1 MEILI
6 LIPSRYASTRFP
18 GKPLALIKNKPMVQ
32 YVFEA
37 ASKVGSSVGYKV
49 ESSVY
54 VATDDDRIFNAVEK
68 FGGKAVM
75 TSSSH
80 PSGTDRCY
88 EAYQKISQKV
98 GKEFDVVVNVQGDEP
113 FITPKQIKSL
123 TECFDDDKVQ
133 IATLAK
139 KIEDIETL
147 QDINKVKVVFGR
159 DDFALYFSR
168 FPLPFC
174 RGKEQSEWLKSH
186 DYFKHVGMYAYRPK
200 VLKEVTLLKQGELE
214 KQESL
219 EQLRWLENGYRIKVK
234 ITDHESIGVDTP
246 EDLRRLNS

>member
-1 MEILI
+1 METLI

-18 GKPLALIKNKPMVQ
+18 GKPLALIRNKPMVQ
-32 YVFEA
+32 HVFEA
-37 ASKVGSSVGYKV
+37 ASKVGSD
-49 ESSVY
+49 VY

-68 FGGKAVM
+68 FNGKAVM

-88 EAYQKISQKV
+88 EAYQKVSQKL

-113 FITPKQIKSL
+113 NISPEQIQAL
-123 TECFDDDKVQ
+123 IECFKDEKVQ

-147 QDINKVKVVFGR
+147 QDINKVKVVLGR

-174 RGKEQSEWLKSH
+174 RGKEQSEWLQCH

-200 VLKEVTLLKQGELE
+200 VLKEITLLKQGELE

-219 EQLRWLENGYRIKVK
+219 EQLRWLENGYKIKIK
-234 ITDHESIGVDTP
+234 ITEHESIGVDTP
-246 EDLRRLNS
+246 EDLERLNSYYKH

>member
-1 MEILI
+1 METLI

-37 ASKVGSSVGYKV
+37 ASKV
-49 ESSVY
+49 EANVY
-54 VATDDDRIFNAVEK
+54 IATDDDRIFNAVEK

-75 TSSSH
+75 TSCSH

-88 EAYQKISQKV
+88 EAYQKISHKL
-98 GKEFDVVVNVQGDEP
+98 GKEFDIVVNVQGDEP
-113 FITPKQIKSL
+113 FITPEQIQSL
-123 TECFDDDKVQ
+123 IGCFEDEEVQ

-139 KIEDIETL
+139 KIENIETL

-200 VLKEVTLLKQGELE
+200 VLKEITLLKQGELE

-219 EQLRWLENGYRIKVK
+219 EQLRWLESGYRIKVK
-234 ITDHESIGVDTP
+234 ITEHESIGVDTP